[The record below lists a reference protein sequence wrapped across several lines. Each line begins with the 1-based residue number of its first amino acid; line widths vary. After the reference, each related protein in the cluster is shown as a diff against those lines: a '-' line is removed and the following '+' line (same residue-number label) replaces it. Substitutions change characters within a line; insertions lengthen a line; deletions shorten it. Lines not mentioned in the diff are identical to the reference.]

1 MTNID
6 ELRKEQGATWQ
17 PSPMLNCSHRVVSP
31 WLSCNALACYQRLP
45 THLRMQS
52 LALASRRE
60 EPPAFLSLA
69 VKF

>member
-17 PSPMLNCSHRVVSP
+17 PSPMLNSSHRVVSP